1 MQGNML
7 ERYARL
13 PIDSPKPI
21 IVVVML
27 LTLIACP
34 LMLKVEFA
42 TDVQAFLP
50 QSDEV
55 ETYDKITEQ
64 FGRDPSVVNL
74 YLTSIDGGNV
84 LIMQNLVDILALHHD
99 SSNVF

>member
-1 MQGNML
+1 ML

-13 PIDSPKPI
+13 PIDSPRPI
-21 IVVVML
+21 IVVVVL

-34 LMLKVEFA
+34 LILDVEFA

-55 ETYDKITEQ
+55 ETYDKITER
-64 FGRDPSVVNL
+64 FGQDSSLVNL
-74 YLTSIDGGNV
+74 YITSVDGGNV
-84 LIMQNLVDILALHHD
+84 LTMPHLADILALHQD
-99 SSNVF
+99 SSG